1 MTTLVRK
8 AFPPGRLL
16 SEELQRRGWSQA
28 DFAQIV
34 GRPPRVV
41 NEIIKAKRAITPETA
56 LAFAGA
62 FGTGAEFW
70 LNMESAYQLSKVR
83 VELAPIAKRARI
95 YERFPIRE
103 MQKRGWIPITKNLE
117 RLERS
122 VLEFFEIDTIEH
134 DLRPAHAAK
143 RSSYEEISPLQA
155 AWLARAR
162 HLCARQAVRVQYRNS
177 NLAGLYKSLQSHLR
191 HPEDTSQV
199 PEILLSAGIR
209 FVIVEALPS
218 SKIDGACLWL
228 NKTAPAIALS
238 LRYDR
243 HDMFWHALFHE
254 LDHIEHEEG
263 QDDPMLD
270 RDLFMSDPKTEPEG
284 ELRAN
289 KNAANRLIPSH
300 EFEAFVAQA
309 KNSYSEAYITRFA
322 DQMHVHPG
330 IAVGRLQHSE
340 CIPWSSYNF
349 LKSKVRPF
357 LVQHAL
363 TDGFGLV
370 IK

>member
-1 MTTLVRK
+1 M
-8 AFPPGRLL
+8 
-16 SEELQRRGWSQA
+16 EELQRRGWSQA

-62 FGTGAEFW
+62 LGTGAEFW

-83 VELAPIAKRARI
+83 IELAPITKRAHI

-117 RLERS
+117 KLERS
-122 VLEFFEIDTIEH
+122 VLEFFDIDSIEA
-134 DLRPAHAAK
+134 DLRLAHAAK
-143 RSSYEEISPLQA
+143 RTSYDEVSPLQA

-162 HLCARQAVRVQYRNS
+162 HLCARQTIRTQYRKV
-177 NLAGLYKSLQSHLR
+177 NLADVYARFQSHLR
-191 HPEDTSQV
+191 HPEETSHV

-209 FVIVEALPS
+209 FVVVEALPG
-218 SKIDGACLWL
+218 SKIDGACIWL
-228 NKTAPAIALS
+228 NKTAPAVALS

-263 QDDPMLD
+263 QDSPMLD
-270 RDLFMSDPKTEPEG
+270 RDLFLSDPKTKPDEEV
-284 ELRAN
+284 RAN
-289 KNAANRLIPSH
+289 KNAANRLVPTR
-300 EFEAFVAQA
+300 ELEAFVTQA
-309 KNSYSEAYITRFA
+309 GNSYSEVSISRFA
-322 DQMHVHPG
+322 DRMRIHRG
-330 IAVGRLQHSE
+330 IVVGQLQHRE

-357 LVQHAL
+357 LAQHAL
-363 TDGFGLV
+363 TDGFGRV
-370 IK
+370 VN